1 MDSKGGDRCIRKAV
15 GLGNGISMEELGFEV
30 SLYSLPFSVWDDVM
44 KVSHRHLVT
53 RMSEHQ
59 VTLG

>member
-1 MDSKGGDRCIRKAV
+1 
-15 GLGNGISMEELGFEV
+15 MEELEFEV